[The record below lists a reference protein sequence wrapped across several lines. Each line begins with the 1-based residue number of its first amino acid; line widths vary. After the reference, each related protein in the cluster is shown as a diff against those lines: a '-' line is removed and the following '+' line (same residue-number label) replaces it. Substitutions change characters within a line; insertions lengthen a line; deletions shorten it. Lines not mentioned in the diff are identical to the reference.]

1 MRLLAIL
8 PALVLVFGGP
18 SPTSGEPS
26 ALSAGCVS
34 PEFAF
39 SLSASPE
46 TPWVNH
52 LPSVPDTFSVYLW
65 LTCKQGEPSDGMELM
80 QGLIET
86 DYEVQSFQGADGVTA
101 LWGPS
106 EGIVL
111 AQYGLCAD
119 PPFMLGRLEMT
130 NPQGLESGSVCFDGE
145 EWGASP
151 GPALFAHDCCAWWQ
165 FPDTDTA
172 GVTGFAVGGEE
183 PCFDDRGCE
192 LPISVETMTWG
203 RIKGRYR

>member
-1 MRLLAIL
+1 MRPVAIL
-8 PALVLVFGGP
+8 VAFAMLLVSSAPTYADPPSSPAHC
-18 SPTSGEPS
+18 E
-26 ALSAGCVS
+26 S

-65 LTCKQGEPSDGMELM
+65 LTCKEGEPSDGMELA
-80 QGLIET
+80 QGLIDT
-86 DYEVQSFQGADGVTA
+86 DYEVQSFQGADGVTG
-101 LWGPS
+101 LWGPT

-111 AQYGLCAD
+111 AQYALCAE
-119 PPFMLGRLEMT
+119 PPFLLGRLELT

-151 GPALFAHDCCAWWQ
+151 GPAMFAHDCCAWWQ

-172 GVTGFAVGGEE
+172 GVTGFAVGDEK
-183 PCFDDRGCE
+183 PCVDDRGCQQ
-192 LPISVETMTWG
+192 PVSVEPMTWG
-203 RIKGRYR
+203 RVKAGYR